1 MKKGPPGGCGA
12 HPDARPR
19 LYDRPPAWATDRP
32 FTGRYREAFTGVPDK
47 GTSIPR
53 ADVAHFI
60 LKALKD
66 DRYHGASVG
75 LAI

>member
-1 MKKGPPGGCGA
+1 MEHIQTHGL
-12 HPDARPR
+12 DYTIVRP
-19 LYDRPPAWATDRP
+19 LGLTDRP

-60 LKALKD
+60 LKALRD
-66 DRYHGASVG
+66 DRYHGTSVG
-75 LAI
+75 LAT